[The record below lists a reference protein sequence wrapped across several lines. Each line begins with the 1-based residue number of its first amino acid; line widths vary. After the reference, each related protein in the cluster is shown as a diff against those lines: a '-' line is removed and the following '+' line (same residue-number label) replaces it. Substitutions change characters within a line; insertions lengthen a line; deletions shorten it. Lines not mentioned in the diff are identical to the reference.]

1 MNKKMNILNKKK
13 IGIISIIIFFLF
25 FIIGYV
31 AGTMVS
37 YDENWPGAGPTF
49 LDALKPF

>member
-1 MNKKMNILNKKK
+1 MNTLFSFLRFRKV
-13 IGIISIIIFFLF
+13 IITIVITFILF

-37 YDENWPGAGPTF
+37 YDEKWPGAGPTF